1 MSEFVENAPKDLYS
15 PEILS
20 GIGRQLKK
28 RWIILAIVVVP
39 LLIVFI
45 FSMIQRIKWLSM
57 ASVVLAGAFAIFWI
71 ELFCVPK
78 IRYRSLVRTALSGRH
93 HVQTMEFSRVDPDP
107 CLVDGVSC
115 YSLIFLGEPDRH
127 GSRERLFYLDRS
139 LPLPELVPGRNY
151 DVRYSGR
158 TIIGI

>member
-1 MSEFVENAPKDLYS
+1 MSEFVENATKELYS

-28 RWIILAIVVVP
+28 RWIILAVVVVP
-39 LLIVFI
+39 LLIIFI

-57 ASVVLAGAFAIFWI
+57 ASVVLAGVFAIFWI

-78 IRYRSLVRTALSGRH
+78 IRYRALVRTALSGRH